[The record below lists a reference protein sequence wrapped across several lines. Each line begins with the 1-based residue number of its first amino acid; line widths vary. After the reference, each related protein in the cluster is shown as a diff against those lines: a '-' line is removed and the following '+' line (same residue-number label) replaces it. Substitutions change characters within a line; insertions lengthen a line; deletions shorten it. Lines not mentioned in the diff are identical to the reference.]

1 MESQEIIGYPI
12 KISQNS
18 VFNSSYIT
26 LVTNKG
32 VLVVKINGHFD
43 SYKHASSFDYRH
55 LLKLFMVKSRHNWI
69 ITEFLESAKIYDPSS
84 YKEFVFLASVVKL
97 YNKFFK
103 KIDDNFLPLVMHF
116 ANSGIF
122 TMQLTEIEELLERYV
137 L

>member
-43 SYKHASSFDYRH
+43 TYKYAASFDYRH
-55 LLKLFMVKSRHNWI
+55 LLKLFIVKSRHNWVV
-69 ITEFLESAKIYDPSS
+69 TEFVESALIYDPKT

-116 ANSGIF
+116 ANSDVF
-122 TMQLTEIEELLERYV
+122 KMELFDIEGLLERYT